1 MKNNLILLF
10 TLFGVSLLAQNNL
23 TVINATS
30 DIVDILDGDDFE
42 KGSWT
47 IMPEIRPDVYTT
59 SNKDTKVVFYTDIDS
74 ISFNI
79 SPGGFYDFIIL
90 LNGKDSAFTRIVY
103 VPTYLET
110 LKKAGKYNL
119 ADKRKIPK
127 FSYQS
132 TNDPNLMALKEGF
145 KLDSIAGQANEV
157 SRILNL
163 MHWIHNLI
171 PHDGQSNNPVTRNA
185 VSMIN
190 VCKTTERGLNC
201 RMLATVLNECYLSL
215 GFKSRFVTCL
225 PKDSL
230 NIDNDCHVINMV
242 FAESL
247 NKWIWIDPSFDA
259 YVMNEKGE
267 MLGIAEV
274 RERLINDKPLIINPD
289 ANWNHKSS
297 TVKEEYL
304 YEYMAK
310 NLYMLECPVSSRYDT
325 ETKVE
330 GKEILYVKL
339 IPLDYFD
346 QSPDKKEKTNEKT
359 GTKYINYKTNNPGLF
374 WETTLE

>member
-23 TVINATS
+23 AVINATS

-42 KGSWT
+42 KGSWS

-325 ETKVE
+325 ETKAE